1 VKDVELSHRDSFRF
15 TQQLSFSATR
25 EDGIPDREA
34 EYSSHRI
41 NSTSE
46 DEEPSFESRQTA
58 TDSISDISDKPLDV
72 ATSPSRFH
80 DSEDGIEEEEP
91 EVFAGDLDSEID
103 IEQIEMH

>member
-1 VKDVELSHRDSFRF
+1 MELSHRDSFRF

-25 EDGIPDREA
+25 EGGIPDHDA
-34 EYSSHRI
+34 NYSSRYV

-46 DEEPSFESRQTA
+46 DEEPSFDGRQTA
-58 TDSISDISDKPLDV
+58 TDSVSDVSDKPLDV
-72 ATSPSRFH
+72 AASPSRFH